1 LNGWIIHKKALG
13 ENHEVKRLV
22 EEFEKREIKIRV
34 VNPQDVDIF
43 VDRDDRKSII
53 VDGVPRKLPDFVL
66 PRTGSGTTYFIK
78 AIIRHLERLGVV
90 LINGSDAIDNVK
102 DKLYSQQILG
112 QSNLPVPKT
121 MLVKHPI
128 NVKLVESNIKYPMIV
143 KTLSGSYGSGV
154 FMVED
159 RKQFRQLMKMAELSN
174 ARYNI
179 IIQECV
185 EDSLGR
191 DLRVLVVNGK
201 VVGCM
206 MRQSIDG
213 DFRAN
218 ITRGGEAIPYQID
231 EDIEWIG
238 GECARLLDLDIAGV
252 DLLFDKGK
260 YVNGLVWDKLFKGYR
275 EYYMEMI
282 DSLEDDRV
290 RLQLK
295 IDELTNGVQLDG
307 LDVTVTMY
315 HPVKHQTD
323 RTPNILAD
331 GTKITI
337 HKASEY
343 KYVAVSRNL
352 LKRWGGWLDYGD
364 FIILTGTDGKDG
376 VYQVKDTMNKR
387 FVNRIDILESPGVK
401 PYKFVDAKIKK
412 ANLNEDIKFI
422 TN

>member
-1 LNGWIIHKKALG
+1 MNGWIIHKKQLG
-13 ENHEVKRLV
+13 ENLEVSRLV
-22 EEFEKREIKIRV
+22 EEFEKRDVKVRV
-34 VNPQDVDIF
+34 VNPKDVDII

-53 VDGVPRKLPDFVL
+53 VEGVPRKLPDFVL

-78 AIIRHLERLGVV
+78 AIIRHLERLGVT

-112 QSNLPVPKT
+112 SSNLPVPKT

-128 NVKLVESNIKYPMIV
+128 NIDLVEKNIKYPMII

-159 RKQFRQLMKMAELSN
+159 KKQFRQIMKMAELTN

-179 IIQECV
+179 IIQECI

-206 MRQSIDG
+206 MRQSVDG

-231 EDIEWIG
+231 DDIDWIG

-252 DLLFDKGK
+252 DLLFNEGSYTICEVNSAPGFQGMEK
-260 YVNGLVWDKLFKGYR
+260 YTKTNIAEKMVNY
-275 EYYMEMI
+275 I
-282 DSLEDDRV
+282 
-290 RLQLK
+290 
-295 IDELTNGVQLDG
+295 
-307 LDVTVTMY
+307 
-315 HPVKHQTD
+315 
-323 RTPNILAD
+323 
-331 GTKITI
+331 TK
-337 HKASEY
+337 K
-343 KYVAVSRNL
+343 VGN
-352 LKRWGGWLDYGD
+352 
-364 FIILTGTDGKDG
+364 
-376 VYQVKDTMNKR
+376 Q
-387 FVNRIDILESPGVK
+387 
-401 PYKFVDAKIKK
+401 
-412 ANLNEDIKFI
+412 
-422 TN
+422 

>member
-1 LNGWIIHKKALG
+1 MNGWIIHKKSLG
-13 ENHEVKRLV
+13 ENHEVQRLV
-22 EEFEKREIKIRV
+22 DEFEKQDIKIRV

-53 VDGVPRKLPDFVL
+53 VDGEPRKLPDFVL

-78 AIIRHLERLGVV
+78 AIIRHLEQLGVTM
-90 LINGSDAIDNVK
+90 INGSDAIDNVK

-128 NVKLVESNIKYPMIV
+128 NVKLVESNIKYPMII

-154 FMVED
+154 FMVDD
-159 RKQFRQLMKMAELSN
+159 RKQFRQIMKMAELSN

-201 VVGCM
+201 VSGCM

-252 DLLFDKGK
+252 DLLFDNGK
-260 YVNGLVWDKLFKGYR
+260 YVICEVNSAPGFKG
-275 EYYMEMI
+275 MEKYT
-282 DSLEDDRV
+282 
-290 RLQLK
+290 K
-295 IDELTNGVQLDG
+295 INVAEQMVDFIQKKV
-307 LDVTVTMY
+307 
-315 HPVKHQTD
+315 
-323 RTPNILAD
+323 
-331 GTKITI
+331 GTK
-337 HKASEY
+337 
-343 KYVAVSRNL
+343 
-352 LKRWGGWLDYGD
+352 
-364 FIILTGTDGKDG
+364 
-376 VYQVKDTMNKR
+376 
-387 FVNRIDILESPGVK
+387 
-401 PYKFVDAKIKK
+401 
-412 ANLNEDIKFI
+412 
-422 TN
+422 